1 MNEFSKPIPVADAD
15 SATYWEGCRE
25 GRLLIQRCSEC
36 ETLRFPP
43 NRICA
48 ACHSDKVKWVEASG
62 KGRVYSWIVV
72 NHPVPREVYGD
83 DVPYA
88 VALIELEEGVRMVSN
103 VIGCDPHA
111 IAADMSVEVVFESGG
126 EGVVLPKFQPM
137 AG

>member
-15 SATYWEGCRE
+15 SAPYWEGCRD
-25 GRLLIQRCSEC
+25 GRLLIQQCAEC

-43 NRICA
+43 NRICG
-48 ACHSDKVKWVEASG
+48 ACHSDKMKWIEASG

-72 NHPVPREVYGD
+72 NHAVPREVYGD

-88 VALIELEEGVRMVSN
+88 VALIDLEEGVRMVSN
-103 VIGCDPHA
+103 VIGFDPHE
-111 IAADMSVEVVFESGG
+111 IAADMPVEVVFEPGG
-126 EGVVLPKFQPM
+126 ESVVLPKFRPA